1 MLYHLSTLINF
12 SSEGA
17 EENLLILKIEN
28 MKRLKKLLGDRP
40 VFFGSSR
47 KRFLKNIL
55 ENSAAL
61 TAELIRDSHSKG
73 SSSNE
78 EKKGGEGKEEE
89 RRSPTV
95 EELDW
100 ATAGTTA
107 AAVTGILRCAI
118 KSTTHPIHF
127 FLQEIEVK
135 HFTRHAFVRT
145 VYLYIVKSA
154 TTITL
159 FSSSPL
165 DHFLHPTLLSS
176 QKERKKWCCHSSL
189 TLIL

>member
-1 MLYHLSTLINF
+1 LIAALFLISSSALPLINF
-12 SSEGA
+12 SSEGS

-61 TAELIRDSHSKG
+61 TAELIRDSHSEG
-73 SSSNE
+73 STSSSE
-78 EKKGGEGKEEE
+78 EKKGKEE

-107 AAVTGILRCAI
+107 AAVTGMLSYAVNTCMR
-118 KSTTHPIHF
+118 HPIRM
-127 FLQEIEVK
+127 FLIQE
-135 HFTRHAFVRT
+135 R
-145 VYLYIVKSA
+145 SG
-154 TTITL
+154 
-159 FSSSPL
+159 
-165 DHFLHPTLLSS
+165 
-176 QKERKKWCCHSSL
+176 
-189 TLIL
+189 

>member
-1 MLYHLSTLINF
+1 MHSLTEDTQVFEHISLLQNSFSSTSLPLINY

-17 EENLLILKIEN
+17 EENLLILNIEN
-28 MKRLKKLLGDRP
+28 MKRFKKLLGDRP

-61 TAELIRDSHSKG
+61 TAELIRDSHSDG
-73 SSSNE
+73 NNPNE
-78 EKKGGEGKEEE
+78 EKGKEEE

-107 AAVTGILRCAI
+107 AAVTGM
-118 KSTTHPIHF
+118 P
-127 FLQEIEVK
+127 
-135 HFTRHAFVRT
+135 
-145 VYLYIVKSA
+145 YLPM
-154 TTITL
+154 L
-159 FSSSPL
+159 
-165 DHFLHPTLLSS
+165 
-176 QKERKKWCCHSSL
+176 
-189 TLIL
+189 

>member
-1 MLYHLSTLINF
+1 LINSSSLQHSYSSTSQPLINY

-61 TAELIRDSHSKG
+61 TAELIRDSHSDG
-73 SSSNE
+73 SSSFSE
-78 EKKGGEGKEEE
+78 EKKGEEGKGEE

-107 AAVTGILRCAI
+107 AAVTGILRCAMLHCHHI
-118 KSTTHPIHF
+118 ILFACSYLKRDQDDLSY
-127 FLQEIEVK
+127 LM
-135 HFTRHAFVRT
+135 RT
-145 VYLYIVKSA
+145 VTLYNLK
-154 TTITL
+154 
-159 FSSSPL
+159 P
-165 DHFLHPTLLSS
+165 D
-176 QKERKKWCCHSSL
+176 KN
-189 TLIL
+189 

>member
-1 MLYHLSTLINF
+1 MFKHTSSLLRFWISSTSLPLINY
-12 SSEGA
+12 SIVGS

-28 MKRLKKLLGDRP
+28 MRRLKKLLGDRP

-61 TAELIRDSHSKG
+61 TAELIRDSHSDG
-73 SSSNE
+73 NSSNE
-78 EKKGGEGKEEE
+78 EKGKEEG

-107 AAVTGILRCAI
+107 AAVTGMPCYAMPFCQYFIL
-118 KSTTHPIHF
+118 
-127 FLQEIEVK
+127 
-135 HFTRHAFVRT
+135 FT
-145 VYLYIVKSA
+145 
-154 TTITL
+154 
-159 FSSSPL
+159 
-165 DHFLHPTLLSS
+165 
-176 QKERKKWCCHSSL
+176 CC
-189 TLIL
+189 